1 MITKDILVDGSE
13 YKLTLTDQVLNQVDN
28 LKALYA
34 TAAEDPESFEQVS
47 SEISAA
53 INNISESV
61 SPQVSDG
68 HLDGL
73 IQEVFKA
80 VEDKKSEVEKLQ
92 DKYKK
97 LMKEGYDL
105 QSIDRKASDKKYYEA
120 DQVLKKIEA
129 LQ

>member
-53 INNISESV
+53 TV
-61 SPQVSDG
+61 SYT
-68 HLDGL
+68 HLTL
-73 IQEVFKA
+73 PTNREV
-80 VEDKKSEVEKLQ
+80 
-92 DKYKK
+92 
-97 LMKEGYDL
+97 
-105 QSIDRKASDKKYYEA
+105 
-120 DQVLKKIEA
+120 
-129 LQ
+129 

>member
-1 MITKDILVDGSE
+1 MITKDISVDGSE

-34 TAAEDPESFEQVS
+34 TAEDPESFEQVS

-80 VEDKKSEVEKLQ
+80 VEDKKSEVEKQ
-92 DKYKK
+92 IKDKDSKISKK
-97 LMKEGYDL
+97 
-105 QSIDRKASDKKYYEA
+105 KK
-120 DQVLKKIEA
+120 
-129 LQ
+129 

>member
-1 MITKDILVDGSE
+1 MITKNIAVDGAE

-28 LKALYA
+28 LKTLYA

-53 INNISESV
+53 INNIAESV
-61 SPQVSDG
+61 SPEISDG

-80 VEDKKSEVEKLQ
+80 VNDKKSEVDKQLKGKDSKISKKKKIISSGYKSNQIEKL
-92 DKYKK
+92 
-97 LMKEGYDL
+97 
-105 QSIDRKASDKKYYEA
+105 
-120 DQVLKKIEA
+120 LKKKK
-129 LQ
+129 